1 MKKQKQGLFFA
12 ALMVVGL
19 PNAFAQLEIGG
30 DLLES
35 CSRIEGHRNSGNYA
49 EARDAARLCLEGLEQ
64 ELEGEIGQYFLMEVA
79 GWRRT
84 SFEQNKVMGF
94 SNTSARYQKNGMS
107 VTVSLTGG
115 AGGAFGLGALGG
127 FASLAIL
134 QSGRQVR
141 VAGLPAVINPDGSV
155 MVPLEDGSFLSFES
169 SDFNDA
175 DSALSGMG
183 DLVDAFPVADINRT
197 LVEG

>member
-1 MKKQKQGLFFA
+1 MNKKKQGFFLA
-12 ALMVVGL
+12 ALIAISM
-19 PNAFAQLEIGG
+19 PNAFAQLEVGG
-30 DLLES
+30 DFLDN
-35 CSRIEGHRNSGNYA
+35 CSKIEGLRNAGNYA

-79 GWRRT
+79 GWTRM
-84 SFEQNKVMGF
+84 SFEQNTAMGF
-94 SNTSARYQKNGMS
+94 SNTSARYEKDGMS

-115 AGGAFGLGALGG
+115 VAGGFGLGALGG
-127 FASLAIL
+127 LASLGVL

-141 VAGLPAVINPDGSV
+141 VAGLPAVINPDGTV

-183 DLVDAFPVADINRT
+183 DLVDTFPVADINRT
-197 LVEG
+197 LLEG

>member
-1 MKKQKQGLFFA
+1 MNKKKQGLFLA
-12 ALMVVGL
+12 ALIAISM
-19 PNAFAQLEIGG
+19 PDAFAQLEVGG
-30 DLLES
+30 DLLDN
-35 CSRIEGHRNSGNYA
+35 CSRIEGLRNAGNYA

-79 GWRRT
+79 GWTRT
-84 SFEQNKVMGF
+84 SFEQNTAMGF
-94 SNTSARYQKNGMS
+94 SNTSARYEKDGMS

-115 AGGAFGLGALGG
+115 VGGGFGLGALGG
-127 FASLAIL
+127 LASLGIL

-141 VAGLPAVINPDGSV
+141 VAGLPAVINPDGTV

-197 LVEG
+197 LLEG

>member
-1 MKKQKQGLFFA
+1 MNKRKQGLLLA
-12 ALMVVGL
+12 ALIAIGMS
-19 PNAFAQLEIGG
+19 NAFAQLEVGG
-30 DLLES
+30 DLLDS
-35 CSRIEGHRNSGNYA
+35 CSRIDGLRNAGNYA
-49 EARDAARLCLEGLEQ
+49 EARDAARFCLEGLEQ

-84 SFEQNKVMGF
+84 SFEQNTAMGF
-94 SNTSARYQKNGMS
+94 SNTSARYEKDGIS

-115 AGGAFGLGALGG
+115 VGGGFGLGALGG
-127 FASLAIL
+127 LANLGIL

-141 VAGLPAVINPDGSV
+141 VAGLPAVVNADGTV
-155 MVPLEDGSFLSFES
+155 MVPLEDGSFLTFES
-169 SDFNDA
+169 PAFNDA

-197 LVEG
+197 LLEG